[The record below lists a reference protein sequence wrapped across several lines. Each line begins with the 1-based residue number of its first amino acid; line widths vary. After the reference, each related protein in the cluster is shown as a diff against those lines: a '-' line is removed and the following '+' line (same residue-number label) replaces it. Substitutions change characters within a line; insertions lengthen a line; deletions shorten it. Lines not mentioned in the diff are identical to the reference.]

1 MERVDA
7 IDAERLDDGVGAE
20 ERLALERADAEEGEA
35 TGQTGD
41 RSEQRL
47 ERLGEMMRDEV
58 PAPSA

>member
-41 RSEQRL
+41 RPE
-47 ERLGEMMRDEV
+47 
-58 PAPSA
+58 